1 MQTSKRHLR
10 GTMSLH
16 FFRLSIIKL
25 ECNVFS
31 FVSQTEQGP
40 GESSGRASENSS
52 SSGVE
57 GEILQKSACTQLAIS
72 KYLLGE

>member
-1 MQTSKRHLR
+1 MYFHLSPKQNR
-10 GTMSLH
+10 
-16 FFRLSIIKL
+16 
-25 ECNVFS
+25 V
-31 FVSQTEQGP
+31 P